1 MRKWLL
7 VLMLGVLST
16 SVTALAD
23 TAQLTFEGTGGTN
36 SGGYYVYPYNM
47 SVNGSSTTV
56 PMLCDTFTYEIQNG
70 ESWKAT
76 VSSVYNVS
84 GTLFGN
90 PSSPLYQAN
99 AATLY
104 QDAAWLFLQLG
115 TNPSADKAIGINY
128 AIWDLF
134 DPGANLSYTGSG
146 TSSASWIAQAK
157 GQTFTAG
164 EFNGVA
170 IYTPVA
176 GTATNYP
183 NGQPMPQEF
192 IGVAPV
198 PEPTTLALLGTG
210 LVSLAG
216 LIRKRFK

>member
-1 MRKWLL
+1 M
-7 VLMLGVLST
+7 
-16 SVTALAD
+16 
-23 TAQLTFEGTGGTN
+23 
-36 SGGYYVYPYNM
+36 
-47 SVNGSSTTV
+47 
-56 PMLCDTFTYEIQNG
+56 
-70 ESWKAT
+70 
-76 VSSVYNVS
+76 SSVYNVS

-90 PSSPLYQAN
+90 SSSPLYQAN

-128 AIWDLF
+128 AIWDLL
-134 DPGANLSYTGSG
+134 DPSAKLSYTGPG
-146 TSSASWIAQAK
+146 ESSAAWIAQAQ
-157 GQTFTAG
+157 GQTVTTG

-183 NGQPMPQEF
+183 SGNPMPQEF
-192 IGVAPV
+192 LGVAPV
-198 PEPTTLALLGTG
+198 PEPGTLALLGTG

-216 LIRKRFK
+216 LIRKRLK

>member
-1 MRKWLL
+1 MRKWIL
-7 VLMLGVLST
+7 VVMLGILST

-23 TAQLTFEGTGGTN
+23 TVQLTFEGTGGTSN
-36 SGGYYVYPYNM
+36 GNYYVYPYNM
-47 SVNGSSTTV
+47 SVNGSSSTV
-56 PMLCDTFTYEIQNG
+56 PMLCDTFPYEIQNG
-70 ESWKAT
+70 ESWTAT

-99 AATLY
+99 AAALY

-115 TNPSADKAIGINY
+115 TNPSAAKAIGINY
-128 AIWDLF
+128 AIWDLL

-146 TSSASWIAQAK
+146 TSSGSWIAQAK
-157 GQTFTAG
+157 AQTFTQG
-164 EFNGVA
+164 EFDSVA

-176 GTATNYP
+176 GTAKNYP
-183 NGQPMPQEF
+183 SGNPMPQEF
-192 IGVAPV
+192 LGVAPV
-198 PEPTTLALLGTG
+198 PEPGTLALLGTG

-216 LIRKRFK
+216 LIRRRFK